1 MEAPLQDLYHRP
13 GFLLKRCHQV
23 TAAIFLDRC
32 REWSITP
39 SQYGALSVLRLF
51 PGIDQLAVGRL
62 LGLDRSTAGLV
73 IKLLAKR
80 GLIERSVNTRDR
92 RSMRLQLSD
101 AGRST
106 LRKVAR
112 LAEAAQKEALAALPA
127 AKRAQFLELLEA
139 FLQGHRALIDPDDVV
154 SRKTFGS
161 LFDALAETRRR
172 PGSKPPR
179 KRRA

>member
-1 MEAPLQDLYHRP
+1 
-13 GFLLKRCHQV
+13 
-23 TAAIFLDRC
+23 
-32 REWSITP
+32 
-39 SQYGALSVLRLF
+39 
-51 PGIDQLAVGRL
+51 
-62 LGLDRSTAGLV
+62 
-73 IKLLAKR
+73 
-80 GLIERSVNTRDR
+80 
-92 RSMRLQLSD
+92 MRLQLSD